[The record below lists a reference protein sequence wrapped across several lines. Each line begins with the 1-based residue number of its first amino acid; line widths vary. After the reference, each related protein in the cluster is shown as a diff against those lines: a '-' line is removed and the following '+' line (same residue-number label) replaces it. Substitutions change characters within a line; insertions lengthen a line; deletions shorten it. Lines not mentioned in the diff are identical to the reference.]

1 MEQKV
6 SKASDHVKPC
16 NIAQSEAHNRRD
28 TEYIKSLNP
37 AKLYIRTELSHRN
50 ESYVSPEMEGKT
62 LQQHYD
68 FIKVMVKDKTKRSM
82 QEKDVLLKNGK
93 TRKGASP
100 IRESVVN
107 IKECTTMEDLLRY
120 VREVERR
127 KGIHAL
133 QIHIHKDEGYF
144 ENPDDPSTWK
154 PNYHAHIIWDWM
166 DHSTGKSWKLNEK
179 DMSEM
184 QTLVAKTLGME
195 RGTAKAETH
204 LDHLERNDYILQK
217 QRNEMESIAKAKA
230 VAETQ
235 TAELKEECEH
245 LEEEV
250 EQAKHRKE
258 EAEKDAKAAEL
269 FKELANIAEVELP
282 FPKFKVDEL
291 ITNTQN
297 TINDELSTPIKL
309 MQQKEWKQ
317 ERQKNIKQ
325 ALTDLQTN
333 LGVAKGEYV
342 EEIKSHCKEIFRYYR
357 EELKKLINE
366 NEKLQKENKTLYANN
381 SSLQKENRQ
390 LEDKISKIDA
400 NAIEKLSKEK
410 DAEYDKLKSQYN
422 NLVDDYNAMKERDN
436 LFKRF
441 AEWLAKH
448 PEIQEIMNI
457 TQQKEFEEKWKKAK
471 IELRE
476 KCITNAQTEIQ
487 NFGKS
492 GQNDYTDSDQ
502 ISCVLCGII
511 AIADKLGIDATLESG
526 CKRATQELLD
536 GVYWFNYRQMQKDMA
551 T

>member
-1 MEQKV
+1 
-6 SKASDHVKPC
+6 
-16 NIAQSEAHNRRD
+16 
-28 TEYIKSLNP
+28 
-37 AKLYIRTELSHRN
+37 
-50 ESYVSPEMEGKT
+50 
-62 LQQHYD
+62 
-68 FIKVMVKDKTKRSM
+68 
-82 QEKDVLLKNGK
+82 
-93 TRKGASP
+93 
-100 IRESVVN
+100 
-107 IKECTTMEDLLRY
+107 
-120 VREVERR
+120 
-127 KGIHAL
+127 
-133 QIHIHKDEGYF
+133 
-144 ENPDDPSTWK
+144 
-154 PNYHAHIIWDWM
+154 
-166 DHSTGKSWKLNEK
+166 
-179 DMSEM
+179 
-184 QTLVAKTLGME
+184 
-195 RGTAKAETH
+195 
-204 LDHLERNDYILQK
+204 
-217 QRNEMESIAKAKA
+217 MESIAKAKA

-342 EEIKSHCKEIFRYYR
+342 EEIKSHCKEIFKYYR

-366 NEKLQKENKTLYANN
+366 NEKLQKENKTLSANN

-400 NAIEKLSKEK
+400 NAIEHLRKEK
-410 DAEYDKLKSQYN
+410 DAEYEKLKSQYN

-448 PEIQEIMNI
+448 PEIQEIMNT
-457 TQQKEFEEKWKKAK
+457 TQQKEFEEEWKNAK

-492 GQNDYTDSDQ
+492 GKNDYTDNDQ

-511 AIADKLGIDATLESG
+511 AIADKLGIDATLKSG
-526 CKRATQELLD
+526 CERATQELLD
-536 GVYWFNYRQMQKDMA
+536 GVCWFNYRQMQKDMA
-551 T
+551 TWRTPQMVHAIGGITDEMVDAFKQYIAGVQPVASVGGSNGAANTLTNWDGTEITNGWRAPARPDFLCFSRKKVNGVRY